1 MRLLLVEDNA
11 INMEIARMIL
21 TQAGFMLD
29 TAEDGNV
36 ALDTIAQSQPGDYD
50 AILMDIQMP
59 VMNGYEATRAIR
71 ALPDPALAGIPIIAM
86 TANVFQEDVQA
97 ARNAGMDGHIAK
109 PLDVEKMLSTLT
121 QVLSGHRDA
130 D

>member
-29 TAEDGNV
+29 TAEDGKV

-59 VMNGYEATRAIR
+59 VMNGYEATRTIR

>member
-29 TAEDGNV
+29 TAEDGKV

-86 TANVFQEDVQA
+86 TANVFQENVKA

>member
-29 TAEDGNV
+29 TAEDGKV

-59 VMNGYEATRAIR
+59 VMNGYEATRVIQ